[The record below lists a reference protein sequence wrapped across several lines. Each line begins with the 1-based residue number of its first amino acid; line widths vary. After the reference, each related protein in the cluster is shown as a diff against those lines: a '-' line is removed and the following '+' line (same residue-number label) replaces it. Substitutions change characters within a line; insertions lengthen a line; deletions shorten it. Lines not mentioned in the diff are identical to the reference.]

1 MSLENS
7 LLHLVHDFL
16 QRKGVHG
23 RVFVGFSGG
32 ADSTAL
38 LLLLSQAGLDV
49 TAVHFQHGI
58 RGTAAEADAIW
69 CEQFCAVRK
78 IRFVR
83 ENLAVPS
90 NRLRGESVE
99 EAARRLRLEAW
110 RRLADADGDVVFLAH
125 HADDALEDLLLRLAR
140 GGNCTGLTGLR
151 DERFIDGVRFL
162 RPLLDIRK
170 IQLEEFLRSNGVDDW
185 RLDATND
192 DSAYRRN
199 AVRNE
204 LLPLMRRIFDGDGGL
219 RQSLRVLRQDAD
231 YLEVQAED
239 VFRRLTDL
247 ESWRRIPMALLPRV
261 LRMWIQTQTGK
272 DELPARTTVE
282 RLAVELQ
289 RFSAHPVEFMT
300 ESGWRLRLT
309 RDGMELLQG
318 EAKES
323 SETERPVVEWRWH
336 EQPVIHWNGCVLKIG
351 GANGERFA
359 SKSLPDVL
367 TIRSWRAGDRM
378 VPFSQTKPKKLQD
391 IFSDAKIPRE
401 KRHCLPLVCAGET
414 IIWVPGVRRAEFGRV
429 MQGEDAVVISCE
441 KLEA

>member
-1 MSLENS
+1 MSLENG
-7 LLHLVHDFL
+7 LLQLVHDFL

-38 LLLLSQAGLDV
+38 LLLLSQVGLDM

-58 RGTAAEADAIW
+58 RGDAAEADAAW
-69 CEQFCAVRK
+69 CEQFCAAQK

-90 NRLRGESVE
+90 NRLHGESVE

-110 RRLADADGDVVFLAH
+110 RRLATADGDTVFLAH

-162 RPLLDIRK
+162 RPLLDVRK
-170 IQLEEFLRSNGVDDW
+170 EQLEEWLRSQGITDW

-204 LLPLMRRIFDGDGGL
+204 LLPLIRRIFDGDGGL

-231 YLEVQAED
+231 YLEAQAD
-239 VFRRLTDL
+239 DYFQRLTDL

-261 LRMWIQTQTGK
+261 LRIWLQERMGR
-272 DELPARTTVE
+272 DELPVRQTVE

-289 RFSAHPVEFMT
+289 RFSGHPVEFMT
-300 ESGWRLRLT
+300 ESGWRLRLSKN
-309 RDGMELLQG
+309 GVELLPG
-318 EAKES
+318 MPDYDFFEEPS
-323 SETERPVVEWRWH
+323 VVEWRWR
-336 EQPVIHWNGCVLKIG
+336 EQPTLSWNGYVLKIG
-351 GANGERFA
+351 GENGERFA
-359 SKSLPDVL
+359 AKSLPDILSV
-367 TIRSWRAGDRM
+367 RSWQTGDHM
-378 VPFSQTKPKKLQD
+378 VPFGQTKAKKLQD
-391 IFSDAKIPRE
+391 IFSDAKTPRE
-401 KRHCLPLVCAGET
+401 IRHQLPIVCADDT
-414 IIWVPGVRRAEFGRV
+414 IIWVPSVRRAEFGRV
-429 MQGEDAVVISCE
+429 LPEDKAVVISCE
-441 KLEA
+441 KQEA

>member
-16 QRKGVHG
+16 QRKSVHG
-23 RVFVGFSGG
+23 RIFVGFSGG

-38 LLLLSQAGLDV
+38 LLLLSQAGLDM

-58 RGTAAEADAIW
+58 RGAAAEEDAAW
-69 CEQFCAVRK
+69 CEQFCAARK
-78 IRFVR
+78 IHFVR

-99 EAARRLRLEAW
+99 ASARRLRLEAW
-110 RRLADADGDVVFLAH
+110 HRLADAEGDAVFLAH

-162 RPLLDIRK
+162 RPLLDVRK
-170 IQLEEFLRSNGVDDW
+170 EQLEGWLRSQGVTDW

-204 LLPLMRRIFDGDGGL
+204 LLPLMRRIFDGDGGF

-231 YLEVQAED
+231 YLESQAEE
-239 VFRRLTDL
+239 FFKRLTDF
-247 ESWRRIPMALLPRV
+247 ESWRRIPIALLPRI
-261 LRMWIQTQTGK
+261 LRMWIQSKTGK
-272 DELPARTTVE
+272 DELPARQTVE
-282 RLAVELQ
+282 RLVVELQ
-289 RFSAHPVEFMT
+289 RFSGRPVEFMT
-300 ESGWRLRLT
+300 ESGWRLRLSKN
-309 RDGMELLQG
+309 GVELLQG
-318 EAKES
+318 ERNES
-323 SETERPVVEWRWH
+323 SETKPPAVEWRWR
-336 EQPVIHWNGCVLKIG
+336 EQPVINWYGCVLKIG

-359 SKSLPDVL
+359 VKSLPDVL
-367 TIRSWRAGDRM
+367 TIRSWQSGDRM
-378 VPFSQTKPKKLQD
+378 VPFGQTKPKKLQD

-401 KRHCLPLVCAGET
+401 KRHQLPLVCAGET

-429 MQGEDAVVISCE
+429 SQGEEAVVISCE
-441 KLEA
+441 

>member
-1 MSLENS
+1 MSLPNG
-7 LLHLVHDFL
+7 LLQLVHDFL
-16 QRKGVHG
+16 QRKDVHG

-38 LLLLSQAGLDV
+38 LLLLSQAGQAV

-58 RGTAAEADAIW
+58 RGDAAEADAAW
-69 CEQFCAVRK
+69 CEQFCMARN

-90 NRLRGESVE
+90 NRLRDESVE

-110 RRLADADGDVVFLAH
+110 RRLVNAEGDVVFLAH

-151 DERFIDGVRFL
+151 DERFINGVRFL
-162 RPLLDIRK
+162 RPLLDVRK
-170 IQLEEFLRSNGVDDW
+170 IQLEDFLRSQGVADW

-231 YLEVQAED
+231 YLEAQAEEY
-239 VFRRLTDL
+239 FKRLTDL
-247 ESWRRIPMALLPRV
+247 ESWRQIPMALLPRV
-261 LRMWIQTQTGK
+261 LRIWIQSIMGK
-272 DELPARTTVE
+272 DELPARSTVE

-289 RFSAHPVEFMT
+289 RFSGHPVEFMT
-300 ESGWRLRLT
+300 EGGWRLRLT
-309 RDGMELLQG
+309 KEGVELLQG

-323 SETERPVVEWRWH
+323 SETEPPAVEWRWR
-336 EQPVIHWNGCVLKIG
+336 EQPVIHWNGYVLRIG
-351 GANGERFA
+351 GENGERFA
-359 SKSLPDVL
+359 AKSLPDVL
-367 TIRSWRAGDRM
+367 TICSWQSGDRM
-378 VPFSQTKPKKLQD
+378 VPFGQTKPKKLQD
-391 IFSDAKIPRE
+391 IFSDAKVPRE
-401 KRHCLPLVCAGET
+401 KRHQLPIVCADDM

-429 MQGEDAVVISCE
+429 LQGEDTVVISCE
-441 KLEA
+441 